1 MNHPDTGAASTDD
14 RSGPQEHRAP
24 RDTDGAWGEIDL
36 RVTYL
41 LPHPI
46 QDVRQA
52 SPFLGFTPGL
62 LDIGPTLAHI
72 TQLPADALEP
82 YTQLDKIIG
91 TRALGAGPYRVLPVQ
106 IDALPYLRLLPQ
118 RPFACVFSTPE
129 VISDVFRW
137 IATQDAPVLHVSRE
151 GVGTVAPEL
160 VNFELV
166 TEYIRRGLEWARAN
180 LGAEER
186 YIVDRLLALKAN
198 ARRAK
203 ALKLATREH
212 NVTAPNELTL
222 SGLGHKL
229 GPHRPIDPRRPR
241 EFEEAIIKS
250 FDLVIANRA
259 RSLRKPLPY
268 VIRTTSISAVLWAPS
283 VYAHLRGNV
292 SFWRDLARK
301 LGRKPAHLLK
311 QFIVSRRQFAVEFE
325 AEREE
330 LQTLGNAIAPA
341 LSVRKREIDTVVG
354 ATAVLC
360 AGHCAGALRLSPGIE
375 SLWGPVRQLAQC
387 ARTPSTHRAHKL
399 MRLGPKLAAQARA
412 VIGDATLARL
422 TRSDGHVKL
431 LCDYPVEWTDIDGL
445 PLGLRCELSRIP
457 TVPGNVFLAET
468 LNRAHMSV
476 SRAALRDVL
485 VIRAYQPGDR
495 IAPILKTA
503 VEATAGGA
511 QSRVRVTFVDVHSEE
526 EFIRALN
533 SFSGALLIFD
543 GHGVNLGTNNI
554 AALMIGKQPVD
565 PWSLRGAARIPPL
578 VWLSACD
585 THPIDGSHASSG
597 VGFLVAGARSVLAT
611 LLPLDAVHA
620 AVIVGRMIVRLDEFL
635 EVATG
640 PDRPAIR
647 WSSVVT
653 GMLRMAYASDLIRF
667 CCSVSGKTSEAVR
680 KRIQFHANMWINSH
694 TPGWFDRI
702 VQELAEETGLTTE
715 AVRHISR
722 VHIAWSDVARYVQL
736 GNPECVLVTA

>member
-1 MNHPDTGAASTDD
+1 MNHPDTGGASTDD
-14 RSGPQEHRAP
+14 RSGPQELRAP
-24 RDTDGAWGEIDL
+24 RDTDGAWGAIDL

-72 TQLPADALEP
+72 TQLPIDAVGP
-82 YTQLDKIIG
+82 YSPLDRTIG
-91 TRALGAGPYRVLPVQ
+91 ARALGASSYRILPVQ
-106 IDALPYLRLLPQ
+106 IDALPYVRLTPQ

-129 VISDVFRW
+129 VITDVSRW
-137 IATQDAPVLHVSRE
+137 IATQDAPVLHVAPA
-151 GVGTVAPEL
+151 GVGTIAPEL
-160 VNFELV
+160 VTYEVV
-166 TEYIRRGLEWARAN
+166 TEHIRRGLEWARAN
-180 LGAEER
+180 LGADER
-186 YIVDRLLALKAN
+186 QVVDRLLALKPTN
-198 ARRAK
+198 RRAK

-222 SGLGHKL
+222 SGLGHRL
-229 GPHRPIDPRRPR
+229 GPHQPIDPRRPHD
-241 EFEEAIIKS
+241 FEEAIIKS
-250 FDLVIANRA
+250 YDLVVADRA

-268 VIRTTSISAVLWAPS
+268 VIRSTSISAVLWAPS

-292 SFWRDLARK
+292 SFWRDLARE
-301 LGRKPAHLLK
+301 LGRKPARLLK

-325 AEREE
+325 AGREE
-330 LQTLGNAIAPA
+330 LETLGNAIAPVI
-341 LSVRKREIDTVVG
+341 SVRKREIDTVVG

-360 AGHCAGALRLSPGIE
+360 ASHCAGALRLSPGIE

-445 PLGLRCELSRIP
+445 PLGLQCELSRIP
-457 TVPGNVFLAET
+457 TVPGNVFLAEA

-476 SRAALRDVL
+476 SRAELRDVL
-485 VIRAYQPGDR
+485 VVRAYQAGDR
-495 IAPILKTA
+495 IAPMLKTA
-503 VEATAGGA
+503 VEAAAAGT
-511 QSRVRVTFVDVHSEE
+511 QTRVRVTFVDVHSEE
-526 EFIRALN
+526 ELIRALN
-533 SFSGALLIFD
+533 GFSGALLIFD
-543 GHGVNLGTNNI
+543 GHGVNLGTNDI
-554 AALMIGKQPVD
+554 AALMIGKEPVD
-565 PWSLRGAARIPPL
+565 PWRLRGVARIPPL

-635 EVATG
+635 QVATG

-667 CCSVSGKTSEAVR
+667 CCSVSGRTSEAVQEG
-680 KRIQFHANMWINSH
+680 IQFHANMWINSDVR
-694 TPGWFDRI
+694 GWFDRI
-702 VQELAEETGLTTE
+702 VEELAEQTGLPTN
-715 AVRHISR
+715 AVRRISR
-722 VHIAWSDVARYVQL
+722 VHIAWSDVARYVHL
-736 GNPECVLVTA
+736 GNPECVWVTS